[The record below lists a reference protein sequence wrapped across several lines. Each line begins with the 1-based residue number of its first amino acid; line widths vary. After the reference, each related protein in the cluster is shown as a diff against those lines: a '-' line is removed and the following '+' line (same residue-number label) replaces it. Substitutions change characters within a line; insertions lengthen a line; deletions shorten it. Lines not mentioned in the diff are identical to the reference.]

1 MRWVYLL
8 FVNLF
13 VATVVVFAVQN
24 LQLTTM
30 SFLGFSL
37 RARLFALLHAII
49 QATNASWPATSQT

>member
-1 MRWVYLL
+1 
-8 FVNLF
+8 
-13 VATVVVFAVQN
+13 
-24 LQLTTM
+24 M